1 MKAKRILSLFMV
13 LVLLVCLLPTVYA
26 AAAAEEWSMESEM
39 KDLGFTSDQLV
50 QSYAGLED
58 PGEYGAVP
66 FSVPKTGHLTNYDAM
81 NFTCNNGVIQGYHIV
96 DEDQEW
102 PWDPMEIIYCL
113 ENKKS
118 FPKGED
124 QGGSGDIP
132 IDGNPSNTGESVW
145 YSLSDDQ
152 RYAVALIML
161 YGAPGNLWD
170 EEWGVNAIGD
180 HNMHNPNIG
189 YRFATQALIWQITAG
204 TRDATPPYEAHSTY
218 WYDISVGQCMSED
231 GTVDHFVYAYNYILE
246 NMRNHNTIPSFTGDF
261 AATAPEILL
270 TGSSTTVTDT
280 NGVLRKFDFTDGNG
294 VTFSKN
300 GSDLT
305 IHVNGSIPT
314 DTMSAVATLPDPEAS
329 LYELWFNPSDDSLQT
344 CIRISVPGSDPV
356 PAYFKLKG
364 STGSLSLVKTTED
377 GLNPGGWLFGIYSD
391 AACTQLFAGPY
402 TTDSSGNM
410 YVSDLAAGT
419 YWVKEIGHNDPAI
432 NALYQC
438 DSTNPQKVTIT
449 TGQTATVSFYNKL
462 NLGTC
467 QIIKT
472 ATNGGSVSG
481 WHFTVKDSNGNTIG
495 SYVTDSTGIIT
506 LDLEPGTYTVTE
518 TDGYY
523 KYWVNDAQPTKTAMI
538 AAGQTA
544 TVTFTNQWNG
554 QAQIIKTLANPEA
567 GTVEGWSFTI
577 HKITGTTTAYLTTV
591 TTDSTGTIIVDLEPG
606 NYLITEVL
614 EEDSRWVCTSGLA
627 QTVTV
632 TAGQTAEVTFV
643 NALRS
648 GRIEIQ
654 KVDTTGQALA
664 GVEFLLEWS
673 QDGENWQPV
682 TFASATVPQIGG
694 STSAGMTDGKLKTDA
709 NGAAAFSGLYPNL
722 QYRLSETATLD
733 GYQLLADYAY
743 VGGLSVE
750 DDFTVALTVV
760 NAPVFELPATGSR
773 SLVLMPIAAALCL
786 AACAGTLQWLSRKKA

>member
-1 MKAKRILSLFMV
+1 MKARRILSFSMI

-26 AAAAEEWSMESEM
+26 AEEEWSMESEM
-39 KDLGFTSDQLV
+39 EDLGFTSDQLV
-50 QSYAGLED
+50 QSYAGLID
-58 PGEYGAVP
+58 PGEYGAAP

-132 IDGNPSNTGESVW
+132 IDGTPSNTGESVW
-145 YSLSDDQ
+145 YGLSTDQ
-152 RYAVALIML
+152 RTAVALVML

-270 TGSSTTVTDT
+270 SGSSTTITDT
-280 NGVLRKFDFTDGNG
+280 NGVLGKFDFTDGNG
-294 VTFSKN
+294 VTFSKDGN
-300 GSDLT
+300 DLT
-305 IHVNGSIPT
+305 ININGSIPT
-314 DTMSAVATLPDPEAS
+314 GTMSAVATLPDPEAS

-344 CIRISVPGSDPV
+344 CIRISVPASDPV

-364 STGSLSLVKTTED
+364 STGGLSLVKTTED
-377 GLNPGGWLFGIYSD
+377 GLNLGGWWFGIYSD

-410 YVSDLAAGT
+410 HVSDLAAGT
-419 YWVKEIGHNDPAI
+419 YWVKEIGHYDPAI

-449 TGQTATVSFYNKL
+449 AGGTASVAFHNRLKH
-462 NLGTC
+462 GTC
-467 QIIKT
+467 QIIK
-472 ATNGGSVSG
+472 
-481 WHFTVKDSNGNTIG
+481 K
-495 SYVTDSTGIIT
+495 
-506 LDLEPGTYTVTE
+506 
-518 TDGYY
+518 
-523 KYWVNDAQPTKTAMI
+523 
-538 AAGQTA
+538 
-544 TVTFTNQWNG
+544 
-554 QAQIIKTLANPEA
+554 LANPEA
-567 GTVEGWSFTI
+567 GTVEGWRFTI
-577 HKITGTTTAYLTTV
+577 HKITGTTTTYLTTV
-591 TTDSTGTIIVDLEPG
+591 ATDASGIISLDLEPG
-606 NYLITEVL
+606 EYLITEEL
-614 EEDSRWVCTSGLA
+614 DAGSPWVCTSG
-627 QTVTV
+627 QSQRITVA
-632 TAGQTAEVTFV
+632 AGQTASVTFV
-643 NALRS
+643 NALRPGS
-648 GRIEIQ
+648 IEIQ
-654 KVDTTGQALA
+654 KVNTEGQPLA

-673 QDGENWQPV
+673 RDGQNWNPV
-682 TFASATVPQIGG
+682 TYIDAAVPQIG
-694 STSAGMTDGKLKTDA
+694 SCTSPSLVDGKLKSDA
-709 NGAAAFSGLYPNL
+709 NGGVSFSGLHPGL
-722 QYRLSETATLD
+722 QYRLTETATLD

-750 DDFTVALTVV
+750 DDFNITLTVV
-760 NAPVFELPATGSR
+760 NAPIFELPATGFR
-773 SLVLMPIAAALCL
+773 SFLLMPIAAAMCL
-786 AACAGTLQWLSRKKA
+786 VICAGALLWLPRKKA